1 MRRIVVCTR
10 GGLAACLTAGVVGA
24 QAESFILDPEE
35 LEEERVLDTSKFL
48 LSSSEGGESPDLQGS
63 VDPDTQARL
72 EALLEATGGPG
83 RGGRRRWG

>member
-1 MRRIVVCTR
+1 MNSLHSTFM
-10 GGLAACLTAGVVGA
+10 ADLTESDDDEASE
-24 QAESFILDPEE
+24 AESFILDPEE
-35 LEEERVLDTSKFL
+35 LEQARVLDTSKFL

-83 RGGRRRWG
+83 SGGRRQWG